1 MDIVNPLKF
10 LIGSVLS
17 TAVGIYKLAEKA
29 KANKK
34 QCHRIGERVKALER
48 VVNSIDS
55 IEAAQLSAE
64 VTKTLEELSTVLN
77 STFGLI
83 EKFTSSNWMKRLYKT
98 SSHAGE
104 FQMVNDRL
112 SDSFQN
118 LTIALQL
125 KQGSDMGKLLKE
137 AFTRE
142 EDEKDRKEDEKELNR
157 MLMEYMEYVETMR
170 TDLED
175 VKSNVAQVVEMLKKP
190 KIITMDIRV
199 IKEDELCIPNLDE
212 LDNLTDQAPQVY
224 RGTFKDFTVAA
235 KIFTNLNTTAAEI
248 KSDFKKEV
256 ETMKRFE
263 SPNILR
269 MFGICILDEDTP
281 NTKYLI
287 IMEYCEKGSLRE
299 VLSSERDLSWS
310 RKVSMCRDAAQGLYR
325 LHQTEQKSK
334 LHTDI
339 TSKTFF
345 VDKNYGVKLGG
356 LELAQ
361 TETSLRNATVNKRKD
376 KDISSLCYSSPQ
388 MLSEGMRHYCKKCE
402 IYSLGIVMWEIATQR
417 KPFSDYSGNK
427 GTLHVKVAEE
437 HYREPVPRQ
446 CPESLEEL
454 IDACRGHHC
463 VQRPPAG
470 VLVDKLRCLLGKLEQ
485 Q

>member
-1 MDIVNPLKF
+1 MDIVNPLK
-10 LIGSVLS
+10 SVLS
-17 TAVGIYKLAEKA
+17 TAVGIYKLVEKA

-34 QCHRIGERVKALER
+34 QCHRVGERVKALER
-48 VVNSIDS
+48 VINTIDS
-55 IEAAQLSAE
+55 TEASQLAPE
-64 VTKTLEELSTVLN
+64 VTKTLEELSTILN
-77 STFGLI
+77 SAFGLI
-83 EKFTSSNWMKRLYKT
+83 EKFTLSNWMKRLYKT
-98 SSHAGE
+98 SSDAGD

-125 KQGSDMGKLLKE
+125 KQGSEMAELLKG
-137 AFTRE
+137 AFIRD

-157 MLMEYMEYVETMR
+157 SEKRYFV
-170 TDLED
+170 
-175 VKSNVAQVVEMLKKP
+175 KKP

-199 IKEDELCIPNLDE
+199 IKQDELWMPKLDE
-212 LDNLTDQAPQVY
+212 LNNLTDQSPQLLYVY
-224 RGTFKDFTVAA
+224 DRSISLQKLITVN
-235 KIFTNLNTTAAEI
+235 ILVNCRDI
-248 KSDFKKEV
+248 KSEFKKEV

-269 MFGICILDEDTP
+269 VFGICILDENTP

-287 IMEYCEKGSLRE
+287 IMEYCEKGSLRD
-299 VLSSERDLSWS
+299 VLSSERDLSWT

-339 TSKTFF
+339 TSKKFF
-345 VDKNYGVKLGG
+345 VDENYRVKLGG

-388 MLSEGMRHYCKKCE
+388 MLTMGMKHYCRKCE
-402 IYSLGIVMWEIATQR
+402 IYSLGIVMWEIAAQR
-417 KPFSDYSGNK
+417 KPFSVVEKRDQ
-427 GTLHVKVAEE
+427 
-437 HYREPVPRQ
+437 EPVPCQ
-446 CPESLEEL
+446 CPGSLKEL
-454 IDACRGHHC
+454 INECRGYEC
-463 VQRPPAG
+463 IQRPSAG
-470 VLVDKLRCLLGKLEQ
+470 GV
-485 Q
+485 

>member
-1 MDIVNPLKF
+1 MDIVNPLK
-10 LIGSVLS
+10 SVLS
-17 TAVGIYKLAEKA
+17 TAVGIYKLVEKA

-34 QCHRIGERVKALER
+34 QCHRVGERVKALER
-48 VVNSIDS
+48 VINTIDS
-55 IEAAQLSAE
+55 TEASQLAPE
-64 VTKTLEELSTVLN
+64 VTKTLEELSTILN
-77 STFGLI
+77 SAFGLI
-83 EKFTSSNWMKRLYKT
+83 EKFTLSNWMKRLYKT
-98 SSHAGE
+98 SSDAGD

-125 KQGSDMGKLLKE
+125 KQGSEMAELLKG
-137 AFTRE
+137 AFIRD

-170 TDLED
+170 ADLED
-175 VKSNVAQVVEMLKKP
+175 VKNNVTQVVETLKKP

-199 IKEDELCIPNLDE
+199 IKQDELWMPKLDE
-212 LDNLTDQAPQVY
+212 LNNLTDQSPQVY

-235 KIFTNLNTTAAEI
+235 KIFTNLNTTAKDI
-248 KSDFKKEV
+248 KSEFKKEV

-269 MFGICILDEDTP
+269 VFGICILDENTP

-287 IMEYCEKGSLRE
+287 IMEYCEKGSLRD
-299 VLSSERDLSWS
+299 VLSSERDLSWT

-339 TSKTFF
+339 TSKKFF
-345 VDKNYGVKLGG
+345 VDENYRVKLGG

-388 MLSEGMRHYCKKCE
+388 MLTMGMKHYCRKCE
-402 IYSLGIVMWEIATQR
+402 IYSLGIVMWEIAAQR
-417 KPFSDYSGNK
+417 KPFSDSRGNK
-427 GTLHVKVAEE
+427 DTLHVKVVEK
-437 HYREPVPRQ
+437 RDQEPVPCQ
-446 CPESLEEL
+446 CPGSLKEL
-454 IDACRGHHC
+454 INECRGYEC
-463 VQRPPAG
+463 IQRPSAG
-470 VLVDKLRCLLGKLEQ
+470 VLVDKLRCLLVQLEQ